1 MRRSIPTTGSL
12 ALCAVLFTVTLLP
25 AAALGANKATTEP
38 TIRVGIVLFDGV
50 QIIDFSAPYEVFG
63 TAGFGVVTVSADG
76 KPVTTA
82 MGLRVTPDHAFA
94 DAPAFDVLV
103 VPGGDVA
110 EAERDTAMLDFI
122 RSKAAPA
129 RHVLSVCT
137 GASILAATGL
147 LDGKRATTY
156 FPRLG
161 ELAERYPKVQVVADV
176 RWADNGKLI
185 TSAGLSSGMDAAL
198 HVVERLRG
206 EEVARTVALHLEYDW
221 RPDTGFV
228 RSRMADRY
236 LVRQWD
242 TKIAWPADMA
252 AVQLISLGDTQRWRK
267 RYRITTATSP
277 EALLGLMADGITAVG
292 GWTRDGEAWRWR
304 RDGEGEPVTL
314 TLSTAAHDAGSFELQ
329 LDIDAGAR

>member
-1 MRRSIPTTGSL
+1 MRRSIHAAGAFVLST
-12 ALCAVLFTVTLLP
+12 VLFAATLAP
-25 AAALGANKATTEP
+25 APAHGANTATTEP
-38 TIRVGIVLFDGV
+38 PIRVGIVLFDGV
-50 QIIDFSAPYEVFG
+50 QIIDFAAPYEVFG

-103 VPGGDVA
+103 VPGGEVA
-110 EAERDTAMLDFI
+110 QAERDPAVLDFI

-161 ELAERYPKVQVVADV
+161 ELAERYPKVEVIADV

-206 EEVARTVALHLEYDW
+206 RDVARTAALHLEYDW
-221 RPDTGFV
+221 RPDSGFV
-228 RSRMADRY
+228 RSRMADRHMA
-236 LVRQWD
+236 RQWD

-252 AVQLISLGDTQRWRK
+252 AVQLVSLGDEHRWRK

-277 EALLGLMADGITAVG
+277 EALLGLIADGIAAVG
-292 GWTRDGEAWRWR
+292 GWTRDGQAWRWR
-304 RDGEGEPVTL
+304 RDGEGPPVTL
-314 TLSTAAHDAGSFELQ
+314 TAATSAETAGRFELE
-329 LDIDAGAR
+329 LAVDAP